1 MKTTT
6 NGYRVILFRQT
17 EQGYDVISPYQIN
30 EKVSKE
36 VYQAVKGVIDS
47 AGYVPGGDGK
57 QEKEIERLMKERK
70 KHLDEIKNLQRAIR
84 EVRAVVKGV

>member
-1 MKTTT
+1 MKKNG

-36 VYQAVKGVIDS
+36 VYQAVKGVVEEHGNQGNRNQNS
-47 AGYVPGGDGK
+47 EMKRLGK
-57 QEKEIERLMKERK
+57 EGLELKAKLHTIKE
-70 KHLDEIKNLQRAIR
+70 
-84 EVRAVVKGV
+84 AVKAV